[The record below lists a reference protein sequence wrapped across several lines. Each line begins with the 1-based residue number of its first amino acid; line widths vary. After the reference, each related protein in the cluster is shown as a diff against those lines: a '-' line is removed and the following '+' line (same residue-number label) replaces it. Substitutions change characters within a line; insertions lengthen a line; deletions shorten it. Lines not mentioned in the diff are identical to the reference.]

1 MIQLNRIAKNM
12 KFLYYTIVLLFSLLG
27 LSITPIP
34 STYAAAQAIPSIFS
48 SNWSGLE
55 AAGPIGTFRKSQC
68 TATVPKITTRG
79 DVSVWCGL
87 GGDPSAISPNNP
99 TQGSQK
105 AVLVQAGIDACLDD
119 NCIGTNCQRGV
130 QCNDAWWEIADALVS
145 QTIRFTQ
152 GVHVGDVFY
161 VYMQSNLHDDNTDL
175 FYIKNQTTGESHTI
189 RVTDQGATKDGTPIR
204 IVGPRPNRIP
214 VVSDGASVEC
224 IVERPLNAASN
235 SFLKLPDFQ
244 STTVTGCDD
253 GKVGQAVLEPITSN
267 STVTTISMF
276 DKPKGANAQGSGVTV
291 LAAPQQPFARTP
303 GIVDSFNVVQ
313 PSANPSTQATR
324 RNTLETTSSSPKIIS
339 PVSSRRGG

>member
-1 MIQLNRIAKNM
+1 MIQLNRITRNI
-12 KFLYYTIVLLFSLLG
+12 KFSYYSLVLLFSLLG
-27 LSITPIP
+27 LSIVPIP
-34 STYAAAQAIPSIFS
+34 STYAAANAIPSIFS

-55 AAGPIGTFRKSQC
+55 AAGPTGTFRKSQC

-87 GGDPSAISPNNP
+87 GGDPSAINPNNP
-99 TQGSQK
+99 TQGSQQ

-119 NCIGTNCQRGV
+119 NCIGSNCQRGV

-145 QTIRFTQ
+145 QTVRFTI

-175 FYIKNQTTGESHTI
+175 FYLQNRTTGESHTI
-189 RVTDQGATKDGTPIR
+189 RVTAQGATKDGSPIR
-204 IVGPRPNRIP
+204 IVGPQPNRIP

-235 SFLKLPDFQ
+235 SFLELPDFQ

-253 GKVGQAVLEPITSN
+253 GQVGQAVLEPITTN

-276 DKPKGANAQGSGVTV
+276 DKPTGASSQNPGVTV
-291 LAAPQQPFARTP
+291 LASPQQPFARTP
-303 GIVDSFNVVQ
+303 GIVDSFNVIQ
-313 PSANPSTQATR
+313 PAANASAQATR
-324 RNTLETTSSSPKIIS
+324 RNALATSSSPKIIN
-339 PVSSRRGG
+339 PVSSRHGG